1 VLIFRFVV
9 ISSLLFSIAF
19 AASEQ
24 RPSSEAQIQKA
35 VARGKEVRNH
45 RGVLSDVLQ
54 NHAMVM
60 KAGDVRCGFA
70 TIRIEDAKGEGGGV
84 YTMIETF
91 KAASAEGDETATIDY
106 NATFLLGADLGLI
119 SGNATSTCEL
129 SNRTDKKQQATISTL
144 SLSVKDDVLSYE
156 RVEQKNGDTAPS
168 QKESK
173 KIALHGVR
181 PVPNNA
187 LSGVAVFVREAAKDG
202 WKPDVKDALCVPVFN
217 LAADPDSLS
226 FNIDPVWITFDAP
239 VYTNP
244 KGTAVQM
251 AQRFLAGDITEK
263 GMEVEPP
270 APNVWQ
276 NRQLFPLD
284 VHLHPLAQPCPGDPR
299 IKVEVVE
306 PAAVDL
312 TSPLD
317 LEKISAAMKNAGK

>member
-1 VLIFRFVV
+1 MKIYVLV
-9 ISSLLFSIAF
+9 LLVPIIAF

-35 VARGKEVRNH
+35 VARGKEVRNQ
-45 RGVLSDVLQ
+45 RGVLNDVLQ

-60 KAGDVRCGFA
+60 KAGEVRCGFA
-70 TIRIEDAKGEGGGV
+70 TVKIEDAKGEGGGV
-84 YTMIETF
+84 YKMIETF

-106 NATFLLGADLGLI
+106 SATFLLGADLGLI

-129 SNRTDKKQQATISTL
+129 SNSSDKKQQATISTL
-144 SLSVKDDVLSYE
+144 SLSVKDDALSYE
-156 RVEQKNGDTAPS
+156 RAEQKKGETATS

-173 KIALHGVR
+173 KISLHGIR
-181 PVPNNA
+181 PIPNNA

-217 LAADPDSLS
+217 LAADPDSLN

-284 VHLHPLAQPCPGDPR
+284 VHLHPLAQPSPGDPR

-306 PAAVDL
+306 FSVLDL
-312 TSPLD
+312 TTPLD
-317 LEKISAAMKNAGK
+317 LAKISAAMKNAGK